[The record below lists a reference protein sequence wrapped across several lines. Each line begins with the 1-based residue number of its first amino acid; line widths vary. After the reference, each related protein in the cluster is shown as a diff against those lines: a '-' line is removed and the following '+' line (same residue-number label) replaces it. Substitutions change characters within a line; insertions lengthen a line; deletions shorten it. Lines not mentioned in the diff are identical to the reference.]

1 MTSLATAAALRDL
14 PPLLRNEP
22 ALTVALGTPSARL
35 AITEVARPIGIAAL
49 AHLSDR
55 SPLIVACPTGS
66 DAARLH
72 DDLVHFL
79 GRDECLLFPAWETLP
94 FERVSPAVE
103 TMGRGMEVL
112 CLDVATAEWS
122 PRHCNGRALQLRL
135 QLRLHQ
141 LLWLLELG
149 IYFIF
154 SVYKPILL

>member
-14 PPLLRNEP
+14 PPLLRDEP

-35 AITEVARPIGIAAL
+35 AITEVARPISIAAL

-55 SPLIVACPTGS
+55 TPLIVTCPTGT

-103 TMGRGMEVL
+103 TMGRRMEVL
-112 CLDVATAEWS
+112 WRLTSADHQPRVIVAGVQANDQQ
-122 PRHCNGRALQLRL
+122 RHGTTQER
-135 QLRLHQ
+135 
-141 LLWLLELG
+141 
-149 IYFIF
+149 
-154 SVYKPILL
+154 